1 VLAEQQLSALLFVVK
16 LARLAV
22 DRHPVAQGMAQRSA
36 SSDGP
41 DNRRLVCRILAR
53 VAAAEGRGI
62 PMVVRHPGTKA
73 SPASGPEEDAA
84 ANRALLLEIQSMLDR
99 ADAEDALRQRNRTL
113 TWVEDELAAAVQELR
128 ARTEVTQHD
137 VYIALSQRLEALG
150 IQPTE
155 LNVDIGDD
163 AEAAWLHSD
172 QGPLAVVVGAL
183 APEVKLSA
191 KTLWNAR
198 AHEGLPLATVGGRYV
213 SHRVV
218 RQMAQEVATS
228 IGPAALDPV
237 ALSKLQ
243 RLDATTSERVS
254 EVVWQ
259 QLRELVTKPAV
270 YSVCLRSTDT
280 PESWDDIRERLG
292 SAIQDAKLVNILA
305 TAVLT
310 SLWSSTAANVSDPVC
325 QLLGPEMCNQLVE
338 TVHAR
343 KEEWAAI
350 FLLSQMRAGQLTAD
364 ESGFPASEIEALI
377 DHLVTTRV
385 TTEFAQRIDIALSRA
400 EAAGEV

>member
-1 VLAEQQLSALLFVVK
+1 
-16 LARLAV
+16 
-22 DRHPVAQGMAQRSA
+22 MADTA
-36 SSDGP
+36 NPDGP
-41 DNRRLVCRILAR
+41 NYLRLVCRILAR

-62 PMVVRHPGTKA
+62 PTASRRPGTKA
-73 SPASGPEEDAA
+73 SPVGGPEEDAA
-84 ANRALLLEIQSMLDR
+84 ANRALLVAVQGMLDR
-99 ADAEDALRQRNRTL
+99 ADAADAVRQRNHTL
-113 TWVEDELAAAVQELR
+113 NWVEDELAAAVQELR
-128 ARTEVTQHD
+128 ERREVTQYD
-137 VYIALSQRLEALG
+137 VDVALGQRLEALG
-150 IQPTE
+150 IQATE
-155 LNVDIGDD
+155 LNVDIGED

-183 APEVKLSA
+183 APEVKLSE

-198 AHEGLPLATVGGRYV
+198 AHEGLPLSTVGGRYV
-213 SHRVV
+213 SNRVV

-228 IGPAALDPV
+228 IGPAALEPV

-243 RLDATTSERVS
+243 RLDATTGERVS
-254 EVVWQ
+254 EFVWQ

-270 YSVCLRSTDT
+270 YSECVRSTDT
-280 PESWDDIRERLG
+280 LESWADIRERLG

-325 QLLGPEMCNQLVE
+325 QLLGPEMCNQLLE

-350 FLLSQMRAGQLTAD
+350 FLLSQMRAGQLTTDDA
-364 ESGFPASEIEALI
+364 GFSASELEELI

-385 TTEFAQRIDIALSRA
+385 TTEFAQRIDVALARA
-400 EAAGEV
+400 EAAGEI